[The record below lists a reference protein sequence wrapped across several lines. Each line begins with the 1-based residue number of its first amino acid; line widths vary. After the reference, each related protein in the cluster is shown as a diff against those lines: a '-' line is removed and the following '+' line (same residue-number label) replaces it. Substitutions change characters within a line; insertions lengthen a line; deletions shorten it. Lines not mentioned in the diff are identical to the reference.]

1 MILATRPASSPL
13 LGELT
18 PPGDKSISH
27 RALIFACL
35 AQGRSRVSG
44 LLESEDVRATA
55 NACQQLG
62 MGMRQEQDAVILD
75 GVGAAGLSRPQS
87 PLEMGNSGTAM
98 RLLAGVLAAQPFDS
112 ELRGDESLSRR
123 PMTRIVKPLT
133 LMGARI
139 GTGTGG
145 TPPLR
150 ISGNPDLQGIDYQS
164 PIASAQVKSC
174 LLLAGLYAAGR
185 TTVTEPLKSR
195 DHTEKMLPAFGIRLQ
210 GDCGVK
216 GGSRLTGAS
225 VHVPADISSA
235 AFFLVAAAM
244 VPGSDLL
251 LINVGLNKT
260 RDGIIHVLRAMGAD
274 LAILDRRQ
282 QGGEDT
288 GDIRVRYSG
297 RLKGIEIAVELVP
310 SLIDELPV
318 ILALAAVSEGTT
330 VLRGAAELRVKE
342 SDRLAVMARGLATLG
357 VSLEEYEDGVDIQGG
372 EIQGGRV
379 DGAGDHRCAMSF
391 AVLGQVAAA
400 EVRVSG
406 AENIDTSYPGFVRD
420 LSQSGGSVRVVQGG
434 SENARKSA

>member
-1 MILATRPASSPL
+1 MILSTKPVFGPL

-35 AQGRSRVSG
+35 AQGQSRITG
-44 LLESEDVRATA
+44 LLEGEDVKATA
-55 NACQQLG
+55 GACRQLG
-62 MGMRQEQDAVILD
+62 MGMAREQDALVLD
-75 GVGAAGLSRPQS
+75 GVGAAGLSAPQS
-87 PLEMGNSGTAM
+87 PLDMGNSGTAM
-98 RLLAGVLAAQPFDS
+98 RLLTGVLAAQTFPS
-112 ELRGDESLSRR
+112 VLVGDDSLSRR

-133 LMGARI
+133 AMGARI
-139 GTGTGG
+139 ETAEGG

-150 ISGNPDLQGIDYQS
+150 ISGNPNLQGIDYQS

-195 DHTEKMLPAFGIRLQ
+195 DHTERMLPAFGVELQ
-210 GDCGVK
+210 GNCGVV

-235 AFFLVAAAM
+235 AFFMVAATM

-251 LINVGLNKT
+251 LRNVGLNQT
-260 RDGIIHVLRAMGAD
+260 RDGIIHVLQAMGAD
-274 LAILDRRQ
+274 VSIQDRRQ
-282 QGGEDT
+282 QGGEET
-288 GDIRVRYSG
+288 GDVRARHSG
-297 RLKGIEIAVELVP
+297 RLKGIDIPEGLVP

-330 VLRGAAELRVKE
+330 RLRGAAELRVKE
-342 SDRLAVMARGLATLG
+342 SDRLAVMARGLETLG
-357 VSLEEYEDGVDIQGG
+357 VSLTEYEDGIDIEGG
-372 EIQGGRV
+372 EIQGGYV

-391 AVLGQVAAA
+391 VVLGQIAGG
-400 EVRVSG
+400 EVSVGGS
-406 AENIDTSYPGFVRD
+406 ENIDTSYPGFVPD
-420 LSQSGGSVRVVQGG
+420 LLQVGGLVHGQSGGSGNVR
-434 SENARKSA
+434 RSA

>member
-1 MILATRPASSPL
+1 
-13 LGELT
+13 
-18 PPGDKSISH
+18 
-27 RALIFACL
+27 
-35 AQGRSRVSG
+35 
-44 LLESEDVRATA
+44 
-55 NACQQLG
+55 
-62 MGMRQEQDAVILD
+62 
-75 GVGAAGLSRPQS
+75 
-87 PLEMGNSGTAM
+87 LEMGNSGTAM
-98 RLLAGVLAAQPFDS
+98 RLLAGVLAAQPYDS
-112 ELRGDESLSRR
+112 ELRGDETLSRR
-123 PMTRIVKPLT
+123 PMTLIVKPLT
-133 LMGARI
+133 QMGARI
-139 GTGTGG
+139 DTGTGG

-150 ISGNPDLQGIDYQS
+150 FSGNPDLQGIDYQS

-195 DHTEKMLPAFGIRLQ
+195 DHTEKMLPAFGVRLQ
-210 GDCGVK
+210 GNCGVK
-216 GGSRLTGAS
+216 GGSQLTGAP

-251 LINVGLNKT
+251 LKNVGLNKT

-282 QGGEDT
+282 QGGEDS

-372 EIQGGRV
+372 EIQGGQV

>member
-1 MILATRPASSPL
+1 MILATRPVSTPL
-13 LGELT
+13 LGEIT

-35 AQGRSRVSG
+35 ARGQSRITG

-55 NACQQLG
+55 NACRQLG
-62 MGMRQEQDAVILD
+62 MGMRQEQDALVLE

-112 ELRGDESLSRR
+112 ELRGDESLNRR

-133 LMGARI
+133 MMGSHIETSA
-139 GTGTGG
+139 GG

-150 ISGNPDLQGIDYQS
+150 ISGNPALQGIDYRS

-174 LLLAGLYAAGR
+174 LLLAGLYATGC
-185 TTVTEPLKSR
+185 TTVTEPLRSR
-195 DHTEKMLPAFGIRLQ
+195 DHTEKMLPAFGVRLQ
-210 GDCGVK
+210 GACGVK
-216 GGSRLTGAS
+216 GGSRLVGAS
-225 VHVPADISSA
+225 VQVPADISSA
-235 AFFLVAAAM
+235 AFFLVAAAL

-251 LINVGLNKT
+251 LKNVGLNKT
-260 RDGIIHVLRAMGAD
+260 RDGIIHVLQAMGAD
-274 LAILDRRQ
+274 LSILDRRL

-297 RLKGIEIAVELVP
+297 RLRGIEIPLELIP

-318 ILALAAVSEGTT
+318 ILALAAVSDGTT
-330 VLRGAAELRVKE
+330 SVRGAAELRVKE
-342 SDRLAVMARGLATLG
+342 SDRLSVMARGLAALG
-357 VSLEEYEDGVDIQGG
+357 VSLQEYEDGVDIQGG

-379 DGAGDHRCAMSF
+379 DGSGDHRCAMSF

-400 EVRVSG
+400 EMLVAGS
-406 AENIDTSYPGFVRD
+406 ENIDTSYPGFVRD
-420 LSQSGGSVRVVQGG
+420 LSQTGGLVRVVQRG
-434 SENARKSA
+434 SVNVRKRA